1 MKKTSPTLTEL
12 YQNSQNRTVSIAHR
26 GACGLYPENTALAMQ
41 KAIDYGADLIEF
53 DLRLT
58 RDKVPV
64 LLHDYTIDRTSDGT
78 GMPGDYTLEELQK
91 FNFSYFRS
99 IWGER
104 LDKASY
110 AGLTIPT
117 FEDILNLFHDKCCMN
132 IQVYDSSDESLQT
145 ICRLYR
151 EYDMFDRGFLAMSS
165 FEAAEQVRK
174 IDPEVEVAVLGQW
187 DKRATVPEIEK
198 CKAFGCRFIQP
209 PIEHLTDETL
219 TCCRDLGVHANI
231 FFSDIDTEIRQLIQR
246 GVSGILT
253 NRIDI
258 LRETVDSVFHR

>member
-1 MKKTSPTLTEL
+1 MTCNSPTLTEL
-12 YQNSQNRTVSIAHR
+12 YANCQKRPVAIAHR

-58 RDKVPV
+58 KDKVPV

-78 GMPGDYTLEELQK
+78 GMPGDYTLDELRK

-104 LDKASY
+104 LTKPSY
-110 AGLTIPT
+110 ADLTIPT
-117 FEDILNLFHDKCCMN
+117 FEDILKQFHDKCCMN
-132 IQVYDSSDESLQT
+132 IQVYDSSDESLST

-165 FEAAEQVRK
+165 FEEAEKVRK
-174 IDPEVEVAVLGQW
+174 IAPEVEVAVLGAW

-198 CKAFGCRFIQP
+198 CKEFGCRFIQP
-209 PIEHLTDETL
+209 PIEHLTEETF
-219 TCCRDLGVHANI
+219 TCCKDLGIYANV
-231 FFSDIDTEIRQLIQR
+231 FFSDIDTEIRQLIRQ
-246 GVSGILT
+246 GA
-253 NRIDI
+253 
-258 LRETVDSVFHR
+258 